1 MLTTNDIDALF
12 HYSTESKDNDNDKR
26 EKNDRRILTICRKV
40 PEVRNTIYDSKKG
53 VMDSIQIVNE
63 RYSLILVQEEILR
76 AVKEIRSFDKI
87 ISNTHI
93 DISTKAAVIRNFDFK
108 EYRKLL
114 NICNFTGLKTICR
127 LNNMKIL
134 ADKYIQG
141 ELDRRYYVDDM
152 KSQEVFYNDLLLKYE
167 SISVDNFYAY
177 VLRYDIKTIKKKKPR
192 GSIRR

>member
-1 MLTTNDIDALF
+1 MTNDIDALF
-12 HYSTESKDNDNDKR
+12 HYSTESKSNDKDKR
-26 EKNDRRILTICRKV
+26 EKNDRRIQTICMKV
-40 PEVRNTIYDSKKG
+40 PEVRNAIYDSKKG

-63 RYSLILVQEEILR
+63 RYSSIMVQEEILR
-76 AVKEIRSFDKI
+76 AIKEIRSFDKV

-134 ADKYIQG
+134 ADKYLHG
-141 ELDRRYYVDDM
+141 KLDRRYYVDDM
-152 KSQEVFYNDLLLKYE
+152 KAQEIFYKDLLSKYE
-167 SISVDNFYAY
+167 DICVDNFYVY

-192 GSIRR
+192 GSLGR